1 MMFKIPKPLR
11 RTKFDKL
18 FSIELND
25 FDVERLLPTLFNLVV
40 TRGRNRTWIRE
51 NSGMH
56 PCRSWIRENS
66 GDSQEFRK

>member
-40 TRGRNRTWIRE
+40 TRGRNRT
-51 NSGMH
+51 SGSNET
-56 PCRSWIRENS
+56 RNIS
-66 GDSQEFRK
+66 EFVAKLAASITTRAI